1 MSRPSLT
8 GDFGKWL
15 FLSSWGLKTL
25 YDVCR
30 FSQFFSIPQGFA
42 VTGYVDNLKNSRIVV
57 SEVLPDGL
65 AFSEGTFASEVTA
78 FISEFM

>member
-1 MSRPSLT
+1 MSKPSLT

-15 FLSSWGLKTL
+15 FLSSWGLMAV
-25 YDVCR
+25 YDTYR
-30 FSQFFSIPQGFA
+30 FSQFFFFSCPQGFA

-65 AFSEGTFASEVTA
+65 AFSEGTFA